1 MMSRLTLVIP
11 AKFEST
17 TLPIVLKELEKIK
30 INFKKIVVVPSYD
43 IQTIESL
50 KNFDCDVIY
59 QKGEGFGNAIIQG
72 LNNSKTEISC
82 IFNAD
87 GSFDPKYLNEMITKI
102 DEGNDFVFSSRYV
115 KPGGSEDDTII
126 TFFGNYFFTYLC
138 KFLFKLNIT
147 DVLYTYVMGKTLAF
161 KDLKLSYN
169 DFTFCIEL
177 PVKSKFKSY
186 KMFDFPSFERS
197 RISGKK
203 KVNELKDGFLILIS
217 IIRMFI
223 FKK

>member
-1 MMSRLTLVIP
+1 MARLTLVIP

-17 TLPIVLKELEKIK
+17 TLPIVLKELEKVQV
-30 INFKKIVVVPSYD
+30 NLKKIVIVPSYD
-43 IQTIESL
+43 TQTIESL
-50 KNFDCDVIY
+50 KNLDCEVIH
-59 QKGEGFGNAIIQG
+59 QRGEGFGNAIIQG

-87 GSFDPKYLNEMITKI
+87 GSFDPKYLYKMITKI

-126 TFFGNYFFTYLC
+126 TFIGNYFFTYLC

-147 DVLYTYVMGKTLAF
+147 DVLYTFVMGKTSAF
-161 KDLKLSYN
+161 KDLNLSYN

-177 PVKSKFKSY
+177 PVKAKFKSF
-186 KMFDFPSFERS
+186 KMIDFPSFERS

-217 IIRMFI
+217 ILKLFI
-223 FKK
+223 KMK